1 MKKITMIAA
10 VAVLALSF
18 ASCKKE
24 RVCECTMTS
33 SAAGSVAQTKKVTYT
48 KAKKDVCEKNSGTQV
63 QTAPAATTGTT
74 YETYTQTCTLK

>member
-24 RVCECTMTS
+24 RVCECVSTS
-33 SAAGSVAQTKKVTYT
+33 TEAGSVSSTTKVTYT
-48 KAKKDVCEKNSGTQV
+48 KAKKNICDESSNSSIV
-63 QTAPAATTGTT
+63 TAPAVTGYTYPTETT
-74 YETYTQTCTLK
+74 TCTLK

>member
-1 MKKITMIAA
+1 MIAA

-24 RVCECTMTS
+24 RVCECVRTS
-33 SAAGSVAQTKKVTYT
+33 SAAGSVATTIKVTYT

-63 QTAPAATTGTT
+63 QTAPVVTGATYDTD
-74 YETYTQTCTLK
+74 TQTCTLK